1 MDLQGRTI
9 LEKHLTGNDAEWDAS
24 PYPAGIYMLRLT
36 ADGEISITQK
46 LILR

>member
-9 LEKHLTGNDAEWDAS
+9 LEKHLTGNDAVLDAS
-24 PYPAGIYMLRLT
+24 PYPAGVYLLRLT
-36 ADGEISITQK
+36 AIGEISITQK